1 MSGIFLFGWLFRSCL
16 SLLITRYLRLICI
29 YCSLVE
35 LIVLNIG
42 LQAGILNNA
51 VFAMF
56 VVMALVTTFVTTPL
70 TTAFYPERYWR
81 NKLAM
86 ANGEL
91 AAGGGA
97 GGGSGPGGKGKE
109 SENEKDGMASHG
121 LQDGDARRKGEEHF
135 RRRFVVVLERLE
147 SLPSMMAFVKML
159 QPSHDHEDSPPKAIS
174 HTSASTSD
182 LGYKSTGDATSTDA
196 VNELSK
202 AAVVSPRTPAAS
214 SFLSKISV
222 DAFRLLALSD
232 RTSALLRASESE
244 VTKRADAILNIFSAF
259 ANLAFIPHTTSM
271 TIVPSEEYADT
282 VAAHAAE
289 TNADL
294 LVVPWVAGTNL
305 DPEADGP
312 HGTPFE
318 SIFGQQSVERSPHYA
333 NFVRRVFL
341 ESSSD
346 VALFL
351 DRGAYHGSTSATAGD
366 ALSNALTG
374 RNLQH
379 IFLPFH
385 GGPDDRA
392 ALDFV
397 VQLVANNNHM
407 SATVVRFNRV
417 APEADLGKIESS
429 EAPSEA
435 AGSTS
440 PLTAGHNQFTVGAG
454 LGAQDT
460 VYGGAAQGTQHRL
473 ASDTA
478 DNLAL
483 ARYFPSAMLEESDGE
498 ESTARPLLPAAMAR
512 IAFETVSTS
521 TPLKT
526 TLLKLASLASAS
538 KDAVLV
544 IAGRSRHSAP
554 THRVELEQYL
564 KEKVVSGQGIHTLGI
579 AASSEVRKTLGDVG
593 SAVVVSGEAGSV
605 LVLQSVIKGQAY
617 LKKKGKHV

>member
-1 MSGIFLFGWLFRSCL
+1 MSLSFHCPSRYPYLLLQILIIFIYLFR
-16 SLLITRYLRLICI
+16 
-29 YCSLVE
+29 LVE

-70 TTAFYPERYWR
+70 TTTFYPERYWR
-81 NKLAM
+81 NKM
-86 ANGEL
+86 AL
-91 AAGGGA
+91 AAGGNIDGAA
-97 GGGSGPGGKGKE
+97 GGSKGDGKGKE
-109 SENEKDGMASHG
+109 SENESGDKFAFGVTR
-121 LQDGDARRKGEEHF
+121 QDGKGEEEHF
-135 RRRFVVVLERLE
+135 RRRFMVVLERLE
-147 SLPSMMAFVKML
+147 SLPSMMTFVKLL
-159 QPSHDHEDSPPKAIS
+159 QSSHAPSSLHTTSFTQGSSSSSED
-174 HTSASTSD
+174 
-182 LGYKSTGDATSTDA
+182 GEKSVGQDSTDA
-196 VNELSK
+196 VNVLSK
-202 AAVVSPRTPAAS
+202 EQQNKQNVAS
-214 SFLSKISV
+214 GSSTSGFLSKISV

-271 TIVPSEEYADT
+271 TIVPTEEYADT
-282 VAAHAAE
+282 VAAHAME

-294 LVVPWVAGTNL
+294 LVIPWVAGTSL
-305 DPEADGP
+305 DPEHDGP
-312 HGTPFE
+312 SGNPFE
-318 SIFGQQSVERSPHYA
+318 SIFGQQSIERSPQYA
-333 NFVRRVFL
+333 NFVRKVFM

-346 VALFL
+346 VGLFL
-351 DRGAYHGSTSATAGD
+351 DRGVTSTDSMDGNGGTSPAQSQSLA
-366 ALSNALTG
+366 G
-374 RNLQH
+374 RNVQH

-397 VQLVANNNHM
+397 VQLVANNQHI
-407 SATVVRFNRV
+407 SATVVRFVKV

-429 EAPSEA
+429 ETGQASEA

-440 PLTAGHNQFTVGAG
+440 PLTPSHNQFTIGAG

-460 VYGGAAQGTQHRL
+460 VYGGTAQGTQHRL

-483 ARYFPSAMLEESDGE
+483 ARYFPSAMLEENEGE
-498 ESTARPLLPAAMAR
+498 ESTATPLHPAAIAR
-512 IAFETVSTS
+512 IRFETVSTS

-526 TLLKLASLASAS
+526 TMHKLASLASNG

-554 THRVELEQYL
+554 SHRVELEQYL
-564 KEKVVSGQGIHTLGI
+564 KEKVVNGHGIQSLGI

-605 LVLQSVIKGQAY
+605 LILQSVVKG
-617 LKKKGKHV
+617 HRT

>member
-1 MSGIFLFGWLFRSCL
+1 MFL
-16 SLLITRYLRLICI
+16 
-29 YCSLVE
+29 CSLVE

-42 LQAGILNNA
+42 LQARILNNE

-70 TTAFYPERYWR
+70 TTAFYPEKYWR
-81 NKLAM
+81 NKLGRTVT
-86 ANGEL
+86 GEL
-91 AAGGGA
+91 SSHAAGGVDK
-97 GGGSGPGGKGKE
+97 GGKGKE
-109 SENEKDGMASHG
+109 GEIDDEDKISHG
-121 LQDGDARRKGEEHF
+121 AHDGQARSKGEEYF

-159 QPSHDHEDSPPKAIS
+159 QPPSQKSVS
-174 HTSASTSD
+174 SASS
-182 LGYKSTGDATSTDA
+182 
-196 VNELSK
+196 
-202 AAVVSPRTPAAS
+202 VSAS
-214 SFLSKISV
+214 SSEAGDKSSGSEGGNINTLPKDNQPHSSTPGVSSTNFSSKISV

-232 RTSALLRASESE
+232 RTSALLRASEVE

-271 TIVPSEEYADT
+271 SIIPTEEYADT
-282 VAAHAAE
+282 VAAHASE
-289 TNADL
+289 SNADL
-294 LVVPWVAGTNL
+294 LVVPWVAGTSL
-305 DPEADGP
+305 DPEHDGP
-312 HGTPFE
+312 MSGNPLE
-318 SIFGQQSVERSPHYA
+318 SLFGQQSVERSPQYA
-333 NFVRRVFL
+333 NFVRKVFL

-346 VALFL
+346 VGLFL
-351 DRGAYHGSTSATAGD
+351 DRGVYHGHDASSQGALPTA
-366 ALSNALTG
+366 LCTG
-374 RNLQH
+374 NLQH

-397 VQLVANNNHM
+397 VQLIANNSHM
-407 SATVVRFNRV
+407 SATVARLQAV
-417 APEADLGKIESS
+417 APEADLGKIDSS

-440 PLTAGHNQFTVGAG
+440 PLTPTHNQFTVGAG
-454 LGAQDT
+454 MGGQDT
-460 VYGGAAQGTQHRL
+460 VYGGGAQGTQHRL

-483 ARYFPSAMLEESDGE
+483 ARYFPSAMLEESESE
-498 ESTARPLLPAAMAR
+498 ESTATSLLPHATAR
-512 IAFETVSTS
+512 IRFETISTS

-526 TLLKLASLASAS
+526 TLQKLATLALNS

-544 IAGRSRHSAP
+544 VAGRSRHSAP

-564 KEKVVSGQGIHTLGI
+564 KEKVVSGHGLQTLGI

-605 LVLQSVIKGQAY
+605 LILQSAVKGTAY
-617 LKKKGKHV
+617 MKKKGKNT

>member
-1 MSGIFLFGWLFRSCL
+1 MI
-16 SLLITRYLRLICI
+16 
-29 YCSLVE
+29 CSLVE

-42 LQAGILNNA
+42 LQARILNNE

-81 NKLAM
+81 DKLARSQEETSGTG
-86 ANGEL
+86 N
-91 AAGGGA
+91 AGGAAGA
-97 GGGSGPGGKGKE
+97 GGKGASKGKE
-109 SENEKDGMASHG
+109 SEIGGEDDEKGSYAAGAAAPATS
-121 LQDGDARRKGEEHF
+121 KGEEYF
-135 RRRFVVVLERLE
+135 RKRFVVVLERLE
-147 SLPSMMAFVKML
+147 SLPSMMTFIKML
-159 QPSHDHEDSPPKAIS
+159 QPSS
-174 HTSASTSD
+174 HSNVPRVSLSTSSSD
-182 LGYKSTGDATSTDA
+182 SVDKTSGEGSSSDD

-202 AAVVSPRTPAAS
+202 DQVAKSKTDQLAS
-214 SFLSKISV
+214 SGVTSFVSKITV

-271 TIVPSEEYADT
+271 TIVPTEEYADT

-289 TNADL
+289 TEADL
-294 LVVPWVAGTNL
+294 LVVPWVAGTSL
-305 DPEADGP
+305 DPEHDGP
-312 HGTPFE
+312 ISGNPFE
-318 SIFGQQSVERSPHYA
+318 SIFGQQKNVERSPQYA
-333 NFVRRVFL
+333 NFVRKVFL

-346 VALFL
+346 VGLFL
-351 DRGAYHGSTSATAGD
+351 DRGVYHESNHPPSTATNPMASAFC
-366 ALSNALTG
+366 SP
-374 RNLQH
+374 NLQH

-397 VQLVANNNHM
+397 VQLIANNAQM
-407 SATVVRFNRV
+407 SATVVRFIKV
-417 APEADLGKIESS
+417 APEADHLGKVDSS

-440 PLTAGHNQFTVGAG
+440 PLTPLQNQFTVGAG
-454 LGAQDT
+454 LGGQDT
-460 VYGGAAQGTQHRL
+460 VYGGGAQGTQHRL
-473 ASDTA
+473 ASETA

-483 ARYFPSAMLEESDGE
+483 ARYFPSAMLEESDSGE
-498 ESTARPLLPAAMAR
+498 ESTVSPLLPSAVAR
-512 IAFETVSTS
+512 INFETNSTS

-526 TLLKLASLASAS
+526 TLMKLASLASAN

-564 KEKVVSGQGIHTLGI
+564 KEKVVGGHGIQTLGI

-605 LVLQSVIKGQAY
+605 LILQSAIKGQAY
-617 LKKKGKHV
+617 MKRKGKNV

>member
-1 MSGIFLFGWLFRSCL
+1 MVATALLRMLISTFGFVSSR
-16 SLLITRYLRLICI
+16 
-29 YCSLVE
+29 LVE

-42 LQAGILNNA
+42 LQAGILNNE

-81 NKLAM
+81 NKM
-86 ANGEL
+86 AL
-91 AAGGGA
+91 AAGEKVDGTAGGA
-97 GGGSGPGGKGKE
+97 KGPKGDDVSKE
-109 SENEKDGMASHG
+109 GDVASEEKSAFGTARSDG
-121 LQDGDARRKGEEHF
+121 KGEEYF
-135 RRRFVVVLERLE
+135 RQRFMVVLERLE
-147 SLPSMMAFVKML
+147 SLPSMMTFVKLL
-159 QPSHDHEDSPPKAIS
+159 QSSNGLAPVQA
-174 HTSASTSD
+174 ASTAQASSSSSED
-182 LGYKSTGDATSTDA
+182 GDKSVGQQSTHE

-202 AAVVSPRTPAAS
+202 ERQQNKQTGATSHPAGG
-214 SFLSKISV
+214 FLSKISV

-271 TIVPSEEYADT
+271 TIVPTEEYADT
-282 VAAHAAE
+282 VASHAAE

-294 LVVPWVAGTNL
+294 LVIPWVAGTSL
-305 DPEADGP
+305 DPEHDGP
-312 HGTPFE
+312 SGNPFE
-318 SIFGQQSVERSPHYA
+318 SIFGQQSIERSPQYA
-333 NFVRRVFL
+333 NFVRRVFM

-346 VALFL
+346 VGLFL
-351 DRGAYHGSTSATAGD
+351 DRGVTSTDSDSKDGNGLSSTTAP
-366 ALSNALTG
+366 LSG
-374 RNLQH
+374 RNVEH

-397 VQLVANNNHM
+397 VQLVASNQHIT
-407 SATVVRFNRV
+407 ATVVRLVKV
-417 APEADLGKIESS
+417 APEADLGKIESAETGQAS
-429 EAPSEA
+429 DA

-440 PLTAGHNQFTVGAG
+440 PLTPSHNQFTIGAG

-483 ARYFPSAMLEESDGE
+483 ARYFPSALLEESDGE
-498 ESTARPLLPAAMAR
+498 ESTATPLIPAAIAR
-512 IAFETVSTS
+512 IHFETISTS

-526 TLLKLASLASAS
+526 TMLKLASLARNS

-544 IAGRSRHSAP
+544 VAGRSRHSAP
-554 THRVELEQYL
+554 SHRVELEQYL
-564 KEKVVSGQGIHTLGI
+564 KEKVVNGHGIHSLGI

-605 LVLQSVIKGQAY
+605 LILQSVVKGQAY
-617 LKKKGKHV
+617 MKKKGKNV